1 MNLQGQKF
9 GQLLVLNPSEIQDTN
24 YYKWDCVC
32 DCGNHCTKETRY
44 LTRKGKPEIKHCGCK
59 PFVNNGPTTDL
70 TGKVFER
77 LTVISFDRKEGYK
90 KYWNTVCSC
99 GADYKV
105 REDALLSSTRPT
117 RSCGCLQKEVV
128 TTAEGKYSR
137 EQNGGMTPQQITKV
151 NRINKEIKFN
161 IANKTFGELYVLDT
175 DGHNTSTKM
184 WNCLCNCGE
193 KRTLMYSVLTRTTN
207 PTRSCG
213 CLQIRSAS
221 THGLTNTQ
229 EFRTWTGIKERC
241 LNPNSDSYLHYGGR
255 GIIVCQRWLSS
266 FENFLADMG
275 NKPTITSTIERVDVN
290 GNYEPSNCI
299 WLEGNLQQRNQ
310 RNTVLDENIV
320 KEIRSLKAEGL
331 NVPTIFRQ
339 LIIKYPAITKSSI
352 NNCFYNKTWQ
362 DIN

>member
-24 YYKWDCVC
+24 YYKWDCLC

-77 LTVISFDRKEGYK
+77 LTVMSFDRKEGNK
-90 KYWNTVCSC
+90 KYWNTICSC
-99 GADYKV
+99 GTNYKV

-117 RSCGCLQKEVV
+117 RSCGCLQKEIV
-128 TTAEGKYSR
+128 TTAQGKYSKENNSGLTQR
-137 EQNGGMTPQQITKV
+137 QIILGNKIRSDIKYNLVGKV
-151 NRINKEIKFN
+151 
-161 IANKTFGELYVLDT
+161 FGKLIMLPT
-175 DGHNTSTKM
+175 DGVNNSTKL
-184 WNCLCNCGE
+184 WDCLCSCGNNHQV
-193 KRTLMYSVLTRTTN
+193 KAVNLLRTTN
-207 PTRSCG
+207 PTKSCG
-213 CLQIRSAS
+213 CSRIQAAHR
-221 THGLTNTQ
+221 LTNTP

-241 LNPNSDSYLHYGGR
+241 LNSNNENYKHYGER
-255 GIIVCQRWLSS
+255 GIVVCQHWLES
-266 FENFLADMG
+266 FENFIEDMG
-275 NKPTITSTIERVDVN
+275 NKPTTTSTIERVNVN

-310 RNTVLDENIV
+310 TNTILNKDKV
-320 KEIRSLKAEGL
+320 KEIKSLKLQGL

-339 LIIKYPAITKSSI
+339 LIIKYPNITKASI
-352 NNCFYNKTWQ
+352 NNVFYGLTWK
-362 DIN
+362 DIV